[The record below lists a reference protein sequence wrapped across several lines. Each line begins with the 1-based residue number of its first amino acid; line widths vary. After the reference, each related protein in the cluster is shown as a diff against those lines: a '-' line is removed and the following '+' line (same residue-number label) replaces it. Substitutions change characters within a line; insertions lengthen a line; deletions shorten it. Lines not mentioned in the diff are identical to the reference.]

1 MSHPILIL
9 PGDTAPVLIENPVSA
24 GFPLPAGDQSH
35 RRIDLNAHLFIHPE
49 TSFLFRVQGDSMTD
63 AGIFDGDT
71 IIVDRAIEALH
82 GHIVLAVVDDA
93 FTVKRLYRKN
103 GRIRLMPENPNHA
116 PIDFSG
122 EQELRIW
129 GVVTTSIRKLF

>member
-1 MSHPILIL
+1 MLLSAAPL
-9 PGDTAPVLIENPVSA
+9 PADLAPVLIENPVSA

-35 RRIDLNAHLFIHPE
+35 RRIDLNTHLFIHPE
-49 TSFLFRVQGDSMTD
+49 TSFLFRVQGNSMTD

-71 IIVDRAIEALH
+71 IIVDRAIEAQH
-82 GHIVLAVVDDA
+82 GYIVLAIVDDA
-93 FTVKRLYRKN
+93 FTVKRLYHKN
-103 GRIRLMPENPNHA
+103 GHVRLMPENPDYA